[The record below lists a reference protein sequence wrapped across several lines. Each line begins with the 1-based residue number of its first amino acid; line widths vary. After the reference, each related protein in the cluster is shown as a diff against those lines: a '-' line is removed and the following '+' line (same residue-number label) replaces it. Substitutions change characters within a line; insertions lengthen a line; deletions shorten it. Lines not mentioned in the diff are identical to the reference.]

1 MIFQCCFCGSSIVD
15 KLGTIEIAV
24 RLEDEDAFEGLY
36 CHSAC
41 LTNALHP
48 SVPTVFAGLGTIFIP
63 IQNEGTD
70 VWRPV
75 WALKVERDYY
85 QIPASAPI
93 PDDEDWPFEPGSTVR
108 CEIKTFQDGSVGL
121 VAVAKV

>member
-15 KLGTIEIAV
+15 ESPAIEIAV
-24 RLEDEDAFEGLY
+24 RLLDERSFQGLY

-48 SVPTVFAGLGTIFIP
+48 SVPTAFAGAGTILIP

-75 WALKVERDYY
+75 WALKVETDCY
-85 QIPASAPI
+85 QIPVSARI
-93 PDDEDWPFEPGSTVR
+93 PDDEDWPFAPGSTVR
-108 CEIKTFQDGSVGL
+108 CEIKTFQDSSVGL